1 MAKSK
6 NNETKDIR
14 TKDGNLKFGH
24 IHDDQVISSIM
35 MQGQEGLEFVS
46 IDQTGP
52 RKGWIWNRSKG
63 RYQVV
68 TGDEVGQEQVAIYI
82 SSAGGNGQA
91 PGNIELFSKGT
102 IKIQAENIE
111 LIATGSGNDSGNIS
125 LQGNQNI
132 KLDGGK
138 EIKIDS
144 KESTSITAAADL
156 NLTATNSMKNTA
168 GHHQQKSNASAAKEP
183 AFPVSGNADFQ
194 HITGQLFVTNAESKP
209 EALGR
214 GESRVDGST
223 YMIGPTQI
231 GGDGDYS
238 EIEATLMISNL
249 KNADCDTPENALY
262 VKGNITHEG
271 DTQHTG
277 DYTHDGNLKNSNLKD
292 CTGKNCDFTDSTIN
306 QQSWKGFDIQHPTK
320 ENHRL
325 RYVCLEGPEGGVY
338 IRGRVKN
345 EIEIELPDYWK
356 NLVDTQSITVSL
368 TPIGAHQ
375 DVIVK
380 RWDESRIYLQA
391 KGGMPVDCFYHIFA
405 ERKDGEKLIVEYQGE
420 TPADYPGDASQ
431 YSIAGY
437 DYGRQTP

>member
-24 IHDDQVISSIM
+24 IHDDQVISSVMI
-35 MQGQEGLEFVS
+35 QGQESEEFVT
-46 IDQTGP
+46 IDQTGA
-52 RKGWIWNRSKG
+52 RRCWVWNRSKG
-63 RYQVV
+63 RFQVIS
-68 TGDEVGQEQVAIYI
+68 GDEVAADQVAIYI

-91 PGNIELFSKGT
+91 PGNIEMFSKGT

-111 LIATGSGNDSGNIS
+111 LIATGSANDSGNIS

-132 KLDGGK
+132 RLEGGK
-138 EIKIDS
+138 EINIDS

-168 GHHQQKSNASAAKEP
+168 GHHQQKSNASVGKEP
-183 AFPVSGNADFQ
+183 AFPVAGNADFQ
-194 HITGQLFVTNAESKP
+194 HVTGQLFVTNAESKP

-214 GESRVDGST
+214 GSGRVDGST

-231 GGDGDYS
+231 GNDGDYS
-238 EIEATLMISNL
+238 KIEATLMISNL

-262 VKGNITHEG
+262 VKGNTTHK
-271 DTQHTG
+271 G
-277 DYTHDGNLKNSNLKD
+277 DYTHDGNLKNSNLKN
-292 CTGKNCDFTDSTIN
+292 CTGQNNSFTSSKIN
-306 QQSWKGFDIQHPTK
+306 VQSWKGFDISHPTK

-338 IRGRVKN
+338 IRGRVTNK
-345 EIEIELPDYWK
+345 IEIELPDYWK

-368 TPIGAHQ
+368 TPIGSHQ

-380 RWDESRIYLQA
+380 RWDESKIYLQS
-391 KGGMPVDCFYHIFA
+391 KGGMPIDCFYHIFA
-405 ERKDGEKLIVEYQGE
+405 ERKDGEKLIVEYKGE

-437 DYGRQTP
+437 DYGRNQ

>member
-1 MAKSK
+1 MAKSQ

-24 IHDDQVISSIM
+24 IHDDQVISSMM
-35 MQGQEGLEFVS
+35 MQGQESLEFVT
-46 IDQTGP
+46 IDQIDP
-52 RKGWIWNRSKG
+52 RKRWVWTRNRG
-63 RYQVV
+63 RYQVIS
-68 TGDEVGQEQVAIYI
+68 GDDIPEDQIAIYI
-82 SSAGGNGQA
+82 SSAGANGQS
-91 PGNIELFSKGT
+91 PGNIEMFSKGT

-111 LIATGSGNDSGNIS
+111 LIATGTDNNAGNIT

-132 KLDGGK
+132 RLEGGK
-138 EIKIDS
+138 EINMDS
-144 KESTSITAAADL
+144 KESTSISAAADL
-156 NLTATNSMKNTA
+156 NLTATNAMKNKA
-168 GHHQQKSNASAAKEP
+168 GHIQQETAASALKKP
-183 AFPVSGNADFQ
+183 AFPVNGNTDFQ
-194 HITGQLFVTNAESKP
+194 HVTGQLFVTNAESKP
-209 EALGR
+209 KALGR
-214 GESRVDGST
+214 GAARVDGST

-238 EIEATLMISNL
+238 KVDATLMISNL
-249 KNADCDTPENALY
+249 KNADCATPDNALY

-277 DYTHDGNLKNSNLKD
+277 DYTHKGNLKNSNLKN
-292 CTGKNCDFTDSTIN
+292 CTGQNNSFTSSRIN
-306 QQSWKGFDIQHPTK
+306 VQSWKGFDISHPSK
-320 ENHRL
+320 EGHRL

-345 EIEIELPDYWK
+345 QTEILLPEYWK

-380 RWDESRIYLQA
+380 RWDENKIYLQA
-391 KGGMPVDCFYHIFA
+391 KGGMPIDCFYHIFA
-405 ERKDGEKLIVEYQGE
+405 ERKDGEKLIVEYQGQ
-420 TPADYPGDASQ
+420 TPADYPGDSSQ

-437 DYGRQTP
+437 DYGRKQ

>member
-24 IHDDQVISSIM
+24 IHNDQVISSVM
-35 MQGQEGLEFVS
+35 MQGQEGLEFVT
-46 IDQTGP
+46 IDQTAP

-63 RYQVV
+63 RYQTI
-68 TGDEVGQEQVAIYI
+68 TGDDVGQDQVAIYI

-91 PGNIELFSKGT
+91 PGNIEMFSKGT

-111 LIATGSGNDSGNIS
+111 LIATGSGNDCGNIH

-132 KLDGGK
+132 RLECGK
-138 EIKIDS
+138 EINMDS
-144 KESTSITAAADL
+144 KESTSISAAADL

-168 GHHQQKSNASAAKEP
+168 GHIQQKSNASAAKEP
-183 AFPVSGNADFQ
+183 AFPVPGNADFQ
-194 HITGQLFVTNAESKP
+194 HITGQLFVTNEESKP

-214 GESRVDGST
+214 GSGRVDGST

-231 GGDGDYS
+231 GNDS
-238 EIEATLMISNL
+238 SFSSIEGTVMIGPLKNNDAETPDTTLMIKGDQQIKQGNLKKSNL
-249 KNADCDTPENALY
+249 KN
-262 VKGNITHEG
+262 
-271 DTQHTG
+271 
-277 DYTHDGNLKNSNLKD
+277 
-292 CTGKNCDFTDSTIN
+292 CTGQNNSFTSSKIN
-306 QQSWKGFDIQHPTK
+306 QQAWKGFDISHPTK

-325 RYVCLEGPEGGVY
+325 RYICLEGPEGGVY
-338 IRGRVKN
+338 IRGRVTN
-345 EIEIELPDYWK
+345 QTEIELPDYWK
-356 NLVDTQSITVSL
+356 NLVETQSITVSL

-380 RWDESRIYLQA
+380 RWDECKIYLQS
-391 KGGMPVDCFYHIFA
+391 KGGMPIDCFYHIFA
-405 ERKDGEKLIVEYQGE
+405 ERKDGEKLIVEYKGE
-420 TPADYPGDASQ
+420 SPADYPGNSSQ

-437 DYGRQTP
+437 DYGRKQ